1 MSDIRLLLR
10 FFLLGA
16 LFTYFLPALVL
27 GTGVLDESL
36 RVSWQ
41 YSFLMAA
48 AFIGMVVLT
57 FSFAGVSLARREHI
71 LGGQSAH
78 DTRAVRRFLIAQAP
92 VLAVALV
99 VAALLASAL
108 TGGLSNRSELA
119 FTNIND
125 SFNST
130 LGSLTGYLLPAAGAI
145 ALAEGI
151 VRRNAR
157 WLVWGAIAAG
167 LALGSSGT
175 RWYLLLALSPALVV
189 ALKHFSGWKVL
200 SIAAVCYAALI
211 GVGTIRNGQ
220 EFSFE
225 TASKTAVFDM
235 PLVESAYAIEDVGQL
250 ENGGAAFVSGFLL
263 YLVPRSWIDKGVDE
277 SIWRFNFA
285 RANIDIRFDQ
295 GNVLPGLIGSLY
307 MYGGEIAV
315 ILGAVAIAAFSIVVC
330 RLVSR
335 AGPYALALYSLYLG
349 GLLLQFRNL
358 SMGYWVPFLIAV
370 LAVTIWLFG
379 KEYFVKRR

>member
-41 YSFLMAA
+41 YSFFMAA
-48 AFIGMVVLT
+48 TFIGTALVT
-57 FSFAGVSLARREHI
+57 FSFAGVSLARRENI
-71 LGGQSAH
+71 LAGQSQQ
-78 DTRAVRRFLIAQAP
+78 DTRAMRHFLVAQAP
-92 VLAVALV
+92 ALIFVLV
-99 VAALLASAL
+99 VAALIGSAL
-108 TGGLSNRSELA
+108 TGGLSNRSELV

-125 SFNST
+125 SFGGT

-151 VRRNAR
+151 MRRSAR
-157 WLVWGAIAAG
+157 WMFWGAVAAG

-200 SIAAVCYAALI
+200 AVAAVCYAALI
-211 GVGTIRNGQ
+211 GVGTVRNGQ
-220 EFSFE
+220 EFSLE
-225 TASKTAVFDM
+225 TASKTAVLDM

-250 ENGGAAFVSGFLL
+250 EDGGAAFVSGFLL
-263 YLVPRSWIDKGVDE
+263 YLAPRAWIDKGVDE
-277 SIWRFNFA
+277 TIWRFNFA

-307 MYGGEIAV
+307 MYGGEFAI
-315 ILGAVAIAAFSIVVC
+315 IMGAIAIAACSIVVC
-330 RLVSR
+330 RLVSG
-335 AGPYALALYSLYLG
+335 AGPHALALYSLYLG

-358 SMGYWVPFLIAV
+358 SMGYWVPFLIAA

-379 KEYFVKRR
+379 KKYFVKRR